1 MTLIW
6 PRAEIISCENKH
18 SSMADCRLQSV
29 NVRNYRERLIGSERR
44 NYLPRNSILIDE
56 SLPSTVNLNR
66 ISCAHWPGVTTRV
79 QSELQKHSAYFGLY
93 FNRVGCTWPFF
104 FFFFEDCWMSW
115 DWCPALCMLNGL
127 VLYIF
132 IPVGSIYFANGLDLG
147 LTFADLG
154 LSSMPNQ

>member
-29 NVRNYRERLIGSERR
+29 NARNYRERLIGSERR
-44 NYLPRNSILIDE
+44 NFLPRNFVLIDE
-56 SLPSTVNLNR
+56 SLPSNVNLNR
-66 ISCAHWPGVTTRV
+66 ISCAHWPGWRLESSPNYKSILLTLGSISIVWAV
-79 QSELQKHSAYFGLY
+79 LD
-93 FNRVGCTWPFF
+93 PFF